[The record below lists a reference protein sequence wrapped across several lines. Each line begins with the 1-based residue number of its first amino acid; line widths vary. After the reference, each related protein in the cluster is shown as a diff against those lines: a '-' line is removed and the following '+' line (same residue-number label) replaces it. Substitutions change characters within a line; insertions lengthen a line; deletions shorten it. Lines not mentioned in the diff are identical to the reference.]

1 MLNDFLKI
9 EDNGNFKIIRIGSKA
24 FYIKKPYKLLRKNI
38 VDYSYRQILSS
49 WLFTGASEPLMN
61 HLAFLETSNDAWAYE
76 KKAIW
81 LIYATCLIQK
91 GKKAEALRVLNKYIY
106 CYGTKDIPYFLPVA
120 NLAYENNIENAAI
133 EEANKIFLYFEEN
146 QRQNYFEEKIKNAKS
161 IAIVANGPQQVNKN
175 TGKEIDSHDVVIRC
189 NIFSGPEFEKDY
201 GKKIDIWAKTI
212 SMMWIPNTQLNPNNV
227 LNAYCGN
234 YWNRFFHFHNYHKEQ
249 FQNAPLSFVTMDIVN
264 SFENYVL
271 PRLPI
276 PTTGYIIALWVYHLL
291 GSFENVHC
299 YGYSF
304 LDKELHDFRYYNTK
318 FSHHPINYTDERLMT
333 MHNHSQEVKNLRK
346 LYFNE

>member
-1 MLNDFLKI
+1 MYKKFISIRD
-9 EDNGNFKIIRIGSKA
+9 DGYYKIITVSNHT
-24 FYIKKPYKLLRKNI
+24 FYIKKTYKLLRRNL

-61 HLAFLETSNDAWAYE
+61 HLAFLETSNEAWAYE

-146 QRQNYFEEKIKNAKS
+146 QKHNYFEEKIKNAKS
-161 IAIVANGPQQVNKN
+161 IAIVGSGPQQINKN

-189 NIFSGPEFEKDY
+189 NNFSGPEFEKDY
-201 GKKIDIWAKTI
+201 GKKIDIWAKAI
-212 SMMWIPNTQLNPNNV
+212 SMMWELNTELNPNNI
-227 LNAYCGN
+227 LNVYCAN
-234 YWNRFFHFHNYHKEQ
+234 YWNRFFHFHNYHKEH
-249 FQNAPLSFVTMDIVN
+249 FQNAPLSFVTMDIIN
-264 SFENYVL
+264 SFDNHIL
-271 PRLPI
+271 PRVPI
-276 PTTGYIIALWVYHLL
+276 PTTGYIITLWVYKLL
-291 GSFENVHC
+291 KNFNNVHC
-299 YGYSF
+299 YGFTF
-304 LDKELHDFRYYNTK
+304 LDQHPDKYNYINNQTHRYPMNI
-318 FSHHPINYTDERLMT
+318 FDERRFVI
-333 MHNHSQEVKNLRK
+333 HDINQEVKNLRK